1 MSLDKKTAFI
11 TTPIYYVNS
20 TPHIGSALTT
30 VTCDIITRYWKRLGK
45 SVLFLTGTDEN
56 ATKVIEAATRA
67 GVDPKRFVDG
77 LATEFQRT
85 WRLLHIEYGD
95 FIRTTEPRHI
105 AAVQEV
111 FNRLRGSGDVV
122 KGFYEGWYCVA
133 DETFFRD
140 SDVGEDHR
148 CPNPECGKPLRRI
161 QEENWFFRLS
171 TYADRLKQH
180 IIDHP
185 NFLQP
190 EFRRNEVLAFIDQGL
205 RDMSITRSSSGWGIP
220 VPDEPDK
227 VIYVWFDALVN
238 YLVGAGWPDHPE
250 RFAEIWPADIHLM
263 GKEIFVRFHATLW
276 PAMLMA
282 LGMELPGVIYAHGWW
297 TIGGDKGSKSKGNLP
312 HPGELAS
319 RIAELSG
326 ADYEVAVD
334 ALRYL
339 LIREMQFGL
348 DAEYSETAF
357 LQRFNSDLANDLGNL
372 LNRSVSMAERYLN
385 GMTPPPQPPPGSYD
399 QLLSDT
405 VAEVGEALEAIQMN
419 TAMESVFRLVSRCN
433 KYIDERQPWRQARQ
447 GDDQALRETL
457 YTCFETLRSV
467 ALIVQPVMPVAS
479 QRIIRAIGLD
489 LNPAEVPWQSAA
501 VWGQC
506 SDKPLP
512 SPVPLF
518 PRIPA
523 NMLER
528 TSEKTQ
534 GRQTNNMSEMP
545 VTSAQPSPAE
555 PTPPPSTTTTVTIE
569 DFAKLE
575 LRVADVIDCK
585 PVPNTSKLLHLRVKL
600 GEEERDIL
608 SGIAETYTPDELIGK
623 QVIIIANLQPRKMRG
638 VESQGMILAAETDG
652 QAIILVPETQVP
664 SGALVR

>member
-20 TPHIGSALTT
+20 SPHIGSALTT

-45 SVLFLTGTDEN
+45 PTLFLTGTDEN

-67 GVDPKRFVDG
+67 GEDPKRFVDG
-77 LATEFQRT
+77 LAAEFQRT
-85 WRLLHIEYGD
+85 WRLLHIEYDD

-105 AAVQEV
+105 AAVHEV
-111 FNRLRGSGDVV
+111 FNRLRSSGDVV
-122 KGFYEGWYCVA
+122 KGLYEGWYCVA

-140 SDVGEDHR
+140 SDVAEDHC

-161 QEENWFFRLS
+161 QEESWFFRLS
-171 TYADRLKQH
+171 AYADRLKQY
-180 IIDHP
+180 ILDHP

-205 RDMSITRSSSGWGIP
+205 RDMSITRSSTGWGIQ

-282 LGMELPGVIYAHGWW
+282 LGMELPDIIYAHGWW
-297 TIGGDKGSKSKGNLP
+297 TIGGEKGGKSKGNLP
-312 HPGELAS
+312 HPGDLAA

-326 ADYEVAVD
+326 ADYEISVD

-372 LNRSVSMAERYLN
+372 LNRSVSMAGRYLN
-385 GMTPPPQPPPGSYD
+385 GMVPPPQPAPDGYD
-399 QLLSDT
+399 HLLNNAVT
-405 VAEVGEALEAIQMN
+405 EAGDALGAIQMN
-419 TAMESVFRLVSRCN
+419 TAMEAAFRLVSRCN
-433 KYIDERQPWRQARQ
+433 KYIDERQPWRQARE
-447 GDDQALRETL
+447 GDDQAVRETL
-457 YTCFETLRSV
+457 YTCFETLRVV
-467 ALIVQPVMPVAS
+467 AMMVQPVMPVAA
-479 QRIIRAIGLD
+479 QRIISSIGLD
-489 LNPAEVPWQSAA
+489 LNPAEVPWQS
-501 VWGQC
+501 VGKWGQC
-506 SDKPLP
+506 PEKPLP
-512 SPVPLF
+512 SPIPLF

-523 NMLER
+523 NLLNR
-528 TSEKTQ
+528 TTENIQES
-534 GRQTNNMSEMP
+534 QTTNMSDMP
-545 VTSAQPSPAE
+545 E
-555 PTPPPSTTTTVTIE
+555 PSTQPLPAVSVAPFPSNSTITIE

-608 SGIAETYTPDELIGK
+608 SGIAETYTADELIGK

-638 VESQGMILAAETDG
+638 IESQGMILAADMNG
-652 QAIILVPETQVP
+652 QAIILVPETRVP
-664 SGALVR
+664 SGSPVR